1 MPGIFDSFNVVSIS
15 TAAGVDTSGFLKP
28 FNDLVGMIMNLESS
42 IQGVSAFVGAATY
55 ILGVILI
62 AKGIFKL
69 RVMADHRSQMFQ
81 PMEFGGPMVS
91 IIVGGMLI
99 WSNTLLDSMTQT
111 LWGSTSPLDY
121 QPSFSG
127 DFNAVWNVILDLMK
141 VIGFI
146 AFIRGWY
153 YLTKMG
159 QQGAQG
165 MIGKGLTHIVGGT
178 LAYHMGPTLH
188 VLMTT
193 FGFDISS

>member
-1 MPGIFDSFNVVSIS
+1 MDGFFDPFNIPVIS
-15 TAAGVDTSGFLKP
+15 LASSSSSSGLLKP
-28 FNDLVGMIMNLESS
+28 FNDLVGMILNLESS
-42 IQGVSAFVGAATY
+42 IQGVGTFVYALTY
-55 ILGVILI
+55 ILGVMLI
-62 AKGIFKL
+62 AKGVFKL

-81 PMEFGGPMVS
+81 PMEFGGPVIT

-99 WSNTLLDSMTQT
+99 WSNTLLDTMTQT
-111 LWGSTSPLDY
+111 MWGTTSPLDY
-121 QPSFSG
+121 RPSFSG
-127 DFNAVWNVILDLMK
+127 DFNAVWDVILDLLK

-146 AFIRGWY
+146 AFVRGWY

-178 LAYHMGPTLH
+178 LCYHMGPTLH